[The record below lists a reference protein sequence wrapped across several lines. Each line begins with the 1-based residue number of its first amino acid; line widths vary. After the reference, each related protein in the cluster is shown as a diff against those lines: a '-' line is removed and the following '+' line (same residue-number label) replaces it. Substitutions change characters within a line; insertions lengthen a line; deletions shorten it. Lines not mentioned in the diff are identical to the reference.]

1 MTDASGGNAGS
12 RPSADDLD
20 GEQDG
25 PPPPERPALT
35 DQRRPPVRKSV
46 PPPWPLP
53 TARVLWFVSF
63 AASAAAIL
71 IAFLSHEAIAVELEE
86 TLLRVAPNY
95 DATSIGS
102 LVDVIYWSTIAA
114 LGVVVTAEAVLLA
127 VLLNR
132 RGGARWLQVPV
143 LALHGVAAV
152 AGIAFLAVV
161 EFGVIVEV
169 LIIAGLLFAVLG
181 WFFPFLPSAHRW
193 FRTKH
198 QSQAAARG

>member
-12 RPSADDLD
+12 RPSDELDDD
-20 GEQDG
+20 A
-25 PPPPERPALT
+25 PPPPERPALS
-35 DQRRPPVRKSV
+35 DQRRPPVRKPV

-53 TARVLWFVSF
+53 TARVLWFASF

-71 IAFLSHEAIAVELEE
+71 IAFLSREAIAVELEE

-102 LVDVIYWSTIAA
+102 LVDVIYWSSIAA

-143 LALHGVAAV
+143 LVLHVVAAL

-161 EFGVIVEV
+161 EFGLIVEI
-169 LIIAGLLFAVLG
+169 LILVGLVFAVLG
-181 WFFPFLPSAHRW
+181 WFFPLLPSAHRW

-198 QSQAAARG
+198 QSHAATPD